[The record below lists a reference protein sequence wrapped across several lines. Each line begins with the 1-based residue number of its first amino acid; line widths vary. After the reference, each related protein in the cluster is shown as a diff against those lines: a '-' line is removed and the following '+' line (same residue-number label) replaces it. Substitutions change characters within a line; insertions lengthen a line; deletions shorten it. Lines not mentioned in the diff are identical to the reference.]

1 MSAQQRGA
9 ATDAEEMP
17 FLARQLPLI
26 RLSRYQANFVCEGV
40 GTFVFLLTISLAEM
54 NCGVLSI
61 NGDSHTRNLAPIA
74 EGFMLCV
81 LVFTFGYIS
90 GGHFNPAVTL
100 AVVLIRG
107 MRLGEAMSYWVAQ
120 VIGAIVGAG
129 LGILINGTTRHLP
142 APHVMQNT
150 PEYIA
155 SAFIAEAV
163 FTLFLV
169 TVVLHVAYSQQR
181 NNHYYG
187 LAIGICLLAA
197 QYAVGGVSGGAF
209 NPAVATGL
217 QLTKFIAAGY
227 ATQLMYLWLYWAA
240 PAAGAVGAAFLFQ
253 LTHPAPT
260 DDKEE
265 AHQQRVAK
273 DLYSNVS

>member
-1 MSAQQRGA
+1 MSAQQRDA
-9 ATDAEEMP
+9 ITDAEEKP
-17 FLARQLPLI
+17 FLARQIPLI

-54 NCGVLSI
+54 NCGILAI
-61 NGDSHTRNLAPIA
+61 DGKTHTRNLAPIA

-81 LVFTFGYIS
+81 LVFMFGYIS
-90 GGHFNPAVTL
+90 GGHFNPAVTF

-107 MRLGEAMSYWVAQ
+107 MRLEEAMSYWVAQ
-120 VIGAIVGAG
+120 VIGAFLGAG
-129 LGILINGTTRHLP
+129 FGILCNGTTRHLP
-142 APHVMQNT
+142 APQVVQNT
-150 PEYIA
+150 AEYIV
-155 SAFIAEAV
+155 SAFIAEGV

-187 LAIGICLLAA
+187 LAIGMCLLAS

-217 QLTKFIAAGY
+217 QVTKFIAAGY

-240 PAAGAVGAAFLFQ
+240 PACGAVGAAFLFQ
-253 LTHPAPT
+253 LTHPVPK
-260 DDKEE
+260 DDEEE
-265 AHQQRVAK
+265 AQQQRVAK
-273 DLYSNVS
+273 DLYSNSY